1 MIKFQFKIIKKVKY
15 LNGCVYDLNM
25 RIFLFLCYYL
35 YMYKIFYIV
44 FLMKYFIFLDIN
56 ECEDLSIC
64 VQNCINSEGLFEC
77 FCFIGYVLEN
87 DWKLC
92 ISNIMIVY
100 VF

>member
-1 MIKFQFKIIKKVKY
+1 MYVFYYDLMYMLFRMFIFMIKFQFKIIKKVKY

-64 VQNCINSEGLFEC
+64 
-77 FCFIGYVLEN
+77 
-87 DWKLC
+87 
-92 ISNIMIVY
+92 
-100 VF
+100 